1 MSPPLHPIPHHWG
14 HGLGPASDGAFTG
27 SHSKRSRLG
36 RARVLL
42 KEGGDG
48 CGSRSSV
55 SELWERPRRVHVPVG
70 VQPVGEPG
78 RGPEG
83 SGGGEAYLWRN
94 EGTRHG

>member
-1 MSPPLHPIPHHWG
+1 M
-14 HGLGPASDGAFTG
+14 
-27 SHSKRSRLG
+27 
-36 RARVLL
+36 
-42 KEGGDG
+42 
-48 CGSRSSV
+48 